1 MFGEGDVEMAVEIHS
16 TRGVPLSAHQQ
27 PKVRRH
33 WGRILTRVLLVVVL
47 LLLSIMFIIPFYWLL
62 STAVKPMDQLFVFP
76 PIWIPHPL
84 AWSNFSNAVN
94 FFPFAQY
101 LFNTLIIC
109 VGTVAGTLISNSL
122 IAYGLSRIQWP
133 GRNLVFILL
142 LGTLL
147 LPSQVTLIPLFI
159 MFAHL
164 GWVDTYLPLIV
175 PAFFGNAF
183 FMFLLRQFFMTI
195 PQELGDAVRVDGGS
209 EWTIFT
215 RIVLPLSV
223 PVLATVALFAFINAW
238 NDFLGPLVYLE
249 TQSKYTLSIGLS
261 TFLGQYGSQW
271 SWLMAAS
278 ALVFIP
284 IVILFFFTQRT
295 FIQGITLTG
304 SKG

>member
-1 MFGEGDVEMAVEIHS
+1 MRIEMPIDTPPRAM
-16 TRGVPLSAHQQ
+16 PALSA
-27 PKVRRH
+27 RRPDFRRR
-33 WGRILTRVLLVVVL
+33 WSRLPARILILVILLVLTACFVL
-47 LLLSIMFIIPFYWLL
+47 PFYWLL
-62 STAVKPMDQLFVFP
+62 ITSVKPMDELFVFP
-76 PIWIPHPL
+76 PIWVPHHF
-84 AWSNFSNAVN
+84 AWDNFSNALG
-94 FFPFAQY
+94 FFPFWQY
-101 LFNTLIIC
+101 LFNTVEIC

-122 IAYGLSRIQWP
+122 IAYGLSRIDWP

-142 LGTLL
+142 LSTLL

-159 MFAHL
+159 MFAHI
-164 GWVDTYLPLIV
+164 GWVDTYLPLVV

-183 FMFLLRQFFMTI
+183 FMFLLRQFFLSI
-195 PQELGDAVRVDGGS
+195 PAELGDAVRVDGGS

-215 RIVLPLSV
+215 RIILPLSI
-223 PVLATVALFAFINAW
+223 PALATVALFAFINSW
-238 NDFLGPLVYLE
+238 NDFLGPLVYLQTE
-249 TQSKYTLSIGLS
+249 SKYTLAIGLS

-284 IVILFFFTQRT
+284 IVVLFFFTQRT

>member
-1 MFGEGDVEMAVEIHS
+1 MAVEIRSMRNLPLPAHRR
-16 TRGVPLSAHQQ
+16 TRP
-27 PKVRRH
+27 H
-33 WGRILTRVLLVVVL
+33 WGRLLVRLLLVFVLLVL
-47 LLLSIMFIIPFYWLL
+47 TIMFVIPFYWLL
-62 STAVKPMDQLFVFP
+62 STSVKPDSQIFVFP
-76 PIWIPHPL
+76 PVWVPSPVQ
-84 AWSNFSNAVN
+84 WSNFSNAIN
-94 FFPFAQY
+94 FFPFWQY
-101 LFNTLIIC
+101 FFNTLFIC
-109 VGTVAGTLISNSL
+109 VTTVAGTLISNSL
-122 IAYGLSRIQWP
+122 IAYGLSRIEWR
-133 GRNLVFILL
+133 GRNLVFVLL
-142 LGTLL
+142 LSTLL

-159 MFAHL
+159 LFSHM
-164 GWVDTYLPLIV
+164 GWVDTYLPLVV

-238 NDFLGPLVYLE
+238 NDFLGPLIYLQ
-249 TQSKYTLSIGLS
+249 TPSRYTLSIGLS

-284 IVILFFFTQRT
+284 IVVLFFFTQRT

>member
-1 MFGEGDVEMAVEIHS
+1 MAVEVHS
-16 TRGVPLSAHQQ
+16 RRGVPLPAQKQQ
-27 PKVRRH
+27 MARRH
-33 WGRILTRVLLVVVL
+33 WGRILARVLLVVVL
-47 LLLSIMFIIPFYWLL
+47 LLLAIMFVIPFYWLL
-62 STAVKPMDQLFVFP
+62 STSVKPMDELFVFP
-76 PIWIPHPL
+76 PIWIPKQF

-101 LFNTLIIC
+101 FFNTLIIC
-109 VGTVAGTLISNSL
+109 VATVAGTLISNSL

-133 GRNLVFILL
+133 GRNILFILL

-159 MFAHL
+159 MFAHI

-215 RIVLPLSV
+215 RIILPLSV
-223 PVLATVALFAFINAW
+223 PALATVALFTFINSW
-238 NDFLGPLVYLE
+238 NDFLGPLIYLQ
-249 TQSKYTLSIGLS
+249 TPSKYTLSIGLS

-284 IVILFFFTQRT
+284 IVVLFFFTQRT

>member
-1 MFGEGDVEMAVEIHS
+1 MTVNVRSQSGARPV
-16 TRGVPLSAHQQ
+16 
-27 PKVRRH
+27 VRRRH
-33 WGRILTRVLLVVVL
+33 IVRRRFVPRALLLVLLAVL
-47 LLLSIMFIIPFYWLL
+47 TAAFALPFYWLL
-62 STAVKPMDQLFVFP
+62 STAVKTSPQIFAVP
-76 PIWIPHPL
+76 PVWLPRPPQ
-84 AWSNFSNAVN
+84 WSNFSNAMS
-94 FFPFAQY
+94 FFPFGQY

-109 VGTVAGTLISNSL
+109 VGTVIGTLLSNSL

-147 LPSQVTLIPLFI
+147 LPFQVTLIPLFI
-159 MFAHL
+159 MFAHI

-183 FMFLLRQFFMTI
+183 FMFLLRQFFLTI
-195 PQELGDAVRVDGGS
+195 PSELGEAVRIDGGS
-209 EWTIFT
+209 ELTIFA
-215 RIVLPLSV
+215 RIVIPLAK
-223 PVLATVALFAFINAW
+223 PALAVVALFAFINSW
-238 NDFLGPLVYLE
+238 NDFLGPLVYIR

-278 ALVFIP
+278 ALVFVP
-284 IVILFFFTQRT
+284 IVILFFFTQRL
-295 FIQGITLTG
+295 FIQGITFTG

>member
-1 MFGEGDVEMAVEIHS
+1 MFV
-16 TRGVPLSAHQQ
+16 
-27 PKVRRH
+27 
-33 WGRILTRVLLVVVL
+33 
-47 LLLSIMFIIPFYWLL
+47 
-62 STAVKPMDQLFVFP
+62 
-76 PIWIPHPL
+76 
-84 AWSNFSNAVN
+84 
-94 FFPFAQY
+94 
-101 LFNTLIIC
+101 
-109 VGTVAGTLISNSL
+109 
-122 IAYGLSRIQWP
+122 
-133 GRNLVFILL
+133 LL

-159 MFAHL
+159 MFAHI

-183 FMFLLRQFFMTI
+183 FMFLLRQFFMSI
-195 PQELGDAVRVDGGS
+195 PSELGRRGAGRRRLGVDHLLRAS
-209 EWTIFT
+209 SC
-215 RIVLPLSV
+215 PC
-223 PVLATVALFAFINAW
+223 PCPALATVALFAFINAW
-238 NDFLGPLVYLE
+238 NDFLGPLVYLQ
-249 TQSKYTLSIGLS
+249 TQSKYTLAIGLS

>member
-1 MFGEGDVEMAVEIHS
+1 MAVEIRS
-16 TRGVPLSAHQQ
+16 TRTLPL
-27 PKVRRH
+27 PGRRRTRPH
-33 WGRILTRVLLVVVL
+33 WGRLAMRALLVLVL
-47 LLLSIMFIIPFYWLL
+47 LLLTIMFAIPFYWLL
-62 STAVKPMDQLFVFP
+62 STSVKPDSQIFVFP
-76 PIWIPHPL
+76 PVWVPSPIQ
-84 AWSNFSNAVN
+84 WSNFSNAMG
-94 FFPFAQY
+94 FFPFWQY
-101 LFNTLIIC
+101 FFNTVFIC
-109 VGTVAGTLISNSL
+109 VVTVIGTLISNSL
-122 IAYGLSRIQWP
+122 IAYGLSRIDWR
-133 GRNLVFILL
+133 GRNVVFVLL

-159 MFAHL
+159 MFSHMH
-164 GWVDTYLPLIV
+164 WVDTYLPLVV

-223 PVLATVALFAFINAW
+223 PVLATVALFTFINSW
-238 NDFLGPLVYLE
+238 NDFLGPLIYLQ
-249 TQSKYTLSIGLS
+249 TPSKYTLSIGLS
-261 TFLGQYGSQW
+261 TFLGQYGSEW

-284 IVILFFFTQRT
+284 IVVLFFFTQRT

>member
-1 MFGEGDVEMAVEIHS
+1 MPVEARS
-16 TRGVPLSAHQQ
+16 SRGVPLPAHRQQ
-27 PKVRRH
+27 VDGRKLARLLVR
-33 WGRILTRVLLVVVL
+33 ILVVVL
-47 LLLSIMFIIPFYWLL
+47 LLALTVLFAIPFYWLL
-62 STAVKPMDQLFVFP
+62 STAVKPDSEIFVFP
-76 PIWIPHPL
+76 PVWIPSPVE
-84 AWSNFSNAVN
+84 WSNFSNAVN

-101 LFNTLIIC
+101 LGNTLIIC
-109 VGTVAGTLISNSL
+109 VATVVGTLASNSL

-133 GRNLVFILL
+133 GRNILFGLL

-147 LPSQVTLIPLFI
+147 LPSQVTLVPLFI
-159 MFAHL
+159 LFTHM

-183 FMFLLRQFFMTI
+183 FMFLLRQFFLTI
-195 PQELGDAVRVDGGS
+195 PGELCDAVRVDGGS

-223 PVLATVALFAFINAW
+223 PVLATVALFSFINSW
-238 NDFLGPLVYLE
+238 NDFLGPLIYLQ
-249 TQSKYTLSIGLS
+249 TDSKYTLSIGLS
-261 TFLGQYGSQW
+261 TFLGSYGSQW

-284 IVILFFFTQRT
+284 IVVLFFFTQRT

-304 SKG
+304 TKG

>member
-1 MFGEGDVEMAVEIHS
+1 
-16 TRGVPLSAHQQ
+16 
-27 PKVRRH
+27 
-33 WGRILTRVLLVVVL
+33 
-47 LLLSIMFIIPFYWLL
+47 
-62 STAVKPMDQLFVFP
+62 
-76 PIWIPHPL
+76 
-84 AWSNFSNAVN
+84 
-94 FFPFAQY
+94 
-101 LFNTLIIC
+101 
-109 VGTVAGTLISNSL
+109 
-122 IAYGLSRIQWP
+122 
-133 GRNLVFILL
+133 
-142 LGTLL
+142 
-147 LPSQVTLIPLFI
+147 
-159 MFAHL
+159 
-164 GWVDTYLPLIV
+164 VDTYLPLVV

-238 NDFLGPLVYLE
+238 NDFLGPLIYLQ
-249 TQSKYTLSIGLS
+249 TPSRYTLSIGLS

-304 SKG
+304 TKG

>member
-1 MFGEGDVEMAVEIHS
+1 MAVELQPGRNSLLPTERQQI
-16 TRGVPLSAHQQ
+16 TR
-27 PKVRRH
+27 RR
-33 WGRILTRVLLVVVL
+33 WGRVFVRALFVIFLLALTASFAL
-47 LLLSIMFIIPFYWLL
+47 PFYWLL
-62 STAVKPMDQLFVFP
+62 STAVKPTTELFVFP
-76 PIWIPHPL
+76 PVWIPSRFE
-84 AWSNFSNAVN
+84 WDNFSNALN
-94 FFPFAQY
+94 FFPFVQY
-101 LFNTLIIC
+101 LANTLIIC
-109 VGTVAGTLISNSL
+109 IGTVVGTLISNSL

-133 GRNLVFILL
+133 GRNLVFALL

-159 MFAHL
+159 MFSHL
-164 GWVDTYLPLIV
+164 GWVDTFAPLIV

-195 PQELGDAVRVDGGS
+195 PSELGDAVRVDGGT

-215 RIVLPLSV
+215 RIVIPLSRGA
-223 PVLATVALFAFINAW
+223 LATVALFAFINSW
-238 NDFLGPLVYLE
+238 NDFLGPLIYLQ
-249 TQSKYTLSIGLS
+249 TDSKYTLSIGLN

-284 IVILFFFTQRT
+284 IVVLFFFTQRT

>member
-1 MFGEGDVEMAVEIHS
+1 MCITVVNDMNVDVA
-16 TRGVPLSAHQQ
+16 A
-27 PKVRRH
+27 RRLH
-33 WGRILTRVLLVVVL
+33 WGRIVERAVVL
-47 LLLSIMFIIPFYWLL
+47 VLMLALTACFALPFYWLL
-62 STAVKPMDQLFVFP
+62 ATSLKPNDELFVFP
-76 PIWIPHPL
+76 PIWVPHQFEWDNYSSAL
-84 AWSNFSNAVN
+84 N
-94 FFPFAQY
+94 FFPFWQY
-101 LFNTLIIC
+101 LFNTLKIC

-122 IAYGLSRIQWP
+122 IAYGLSRIEWR
-133 GRNLVFILL
+133 GRNIVFLLILS
-142 LGTLL
+142 TLL

-159 MFAHL
+159 MFSHI
-164 GWVDTYLPLIV
+164 GWVDTYYPLIV

-183 FMFLLRQFFMTI
+183 YMFLLRQFFLSI
-195 PQELGDAVRVDGGS
+195 PAELGDAVRVDGGS

-215 RIVLPLSV
+215 RIILPLSV
-223 PVLATVALFAFINAW
+223 PALATVALFAFINAW

-249 TQSKYTLSIGLS
+249 SQSKYTLAIGLN

-278 ALVFIP
+278 ATVFIP

>member
-1 MFGEGDVEMAVEIHS
+1 VVVA
-16 TRGVPLSAHQQ
+16 
-27 PKVRRH
+27 
-33 WGRILTRVLLVVVL
+33 VLLALTVL
-47 LLLSIMFIIPFYWLL
+47 FAIPFYWLL
-62 STAVKPMDQLFVFP
+62 STAVKPDTEIFVFP
-76 PIWIPHPL
+76 PIWIPSPL
-84 AWSNFSNAVN
+84 QWSNFSNAFN
-94 FFPFAQY
+94 FFPFVQY
-101 LFNTLIIC
+101 LVNTLIIC

-122 IAYGLSRIQWP
+122 VAYGLSRIQWP
-133 GRNLVFILL
+133 GRNIVFGLL

-159 MFAHL
+159 LFVHM

-183 FMFLLRQFFMTI
+183 FMFLLRQFFLTI
-195 PQELGDAVRVDGGS
+195 PGELCDAVRVDGGS

-223 PVLATVALFAFINAW
+223 PVLATVALFAFINSW
-238 NDFLGPLVYLE
+238 NDFLGPLIYLQ

-261 TFLGQYGSQW
+261 MFLGSYGSQW

-278 ALVFIP
+278 AMVFIP
-284 IVILFFFTQRT
+284 IVVLFFFTQRT

-304 SKG
+304 TKG